1 MEHSWIEI
9 QNIPTKLITLGQ
21 NVSQKP
27 KKIILIIPGEHK
39 SNINAKIPKCIL
51 DIIFPLGN
59 PGIASFYED
68 FMVSLKDQIDENY
81 SIWTIAHSGQE
92 VPPDSMLPK
101 ISENPKLF
109 DLKAQIQ
116 YKIDF
121 ISNYIDKNEQEIFL
135 IGHSIGCKMILGN
148 IYIMN

>member
-1 MEHSWIEI
+1 
-9 QNIPTKLITLGQ
+9 
-21 NVSQKP
+21 
-27 KKIILIIPGEHK
+27 
-39 SNINAKIPKCIL
+39 
-51 DIIFPLGN
+51 
-59 PGIASFYED
+59 
-68 FMVSLKDQIDENY
+68 MVSLKNQIDENY